1 MITLYGSTLSNY
13 YNKVKLAL
21 LEKGLPFREELVGTG
36 RTDEAVLSCSP
47 LGKIPYLGTPQGPL
61 SESQAILDYLEAA
74 HLLPPLL
81 PAEPYAAAKV
91 RELVAYID
99 LHVELCA
106 RQVYPQAFFGQAQ
119 SENTLARVRPQ
130 LEKNLAALARLAR
143 FAPFAAG
150 EHFSQAD
157 CSAWVS
163 LPLVSM
169 ASKAI
174 WGEDLLAAA
183 GIDLKAYKALIGQRP
198 SAQTVTADRKADEA
212 HGYKAWS
219 GSARVHDAPA

>member
-1 MITLYGSTLSNY
+1 MITLYGSSLSNY
-13 YNKVKLAL
+13 YNKAKLAL

-36 RTDEAVLSCSP
+36 RTDEAVLTCSP

-74 HLLPPLL
+74 HPTPPLL
-81 PAEPYAAAKV
+81 PADPYAAAKV
-91 RELVAYID
+91 RELNTYID

-119 SENTLARVRPQ
+119 SETTLARVRPQ
-130 LEKNLAALARLAR
+130 LEKNLAAFKRLAK
-143 FAPFAAG
+143 FAPFVAG
-150 EHFSQAD
+150 DSFTQAD

-163 LPLVSM
+163 LPLVAM
-169 ASKAI
+169 ASKTI

-183 GIDLKAYKALIGQRP
+183 GIDLDAYKTLIGQRP
-198 SAQTVTADRKADEA
+198 SAQTVTADRKADAA

-219 GSARVHDAPA
+219 GSARSHNGA